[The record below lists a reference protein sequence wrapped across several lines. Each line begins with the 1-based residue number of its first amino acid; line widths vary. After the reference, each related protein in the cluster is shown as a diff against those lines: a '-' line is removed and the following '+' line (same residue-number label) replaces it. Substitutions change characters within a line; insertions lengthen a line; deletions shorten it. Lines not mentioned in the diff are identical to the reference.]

1 MEGIL
6 IPQQV
11 FVGDS
16 AEFLFPIDALQS
28 FDPSI
33 LMSGSFKIDKIKQ
46 NTMMDITA
54 IQIKKQ
60 KTKEYISINFT
71 PWETGSVFFPSLAEA
86 GIYDSMP
93 QVFISSILETA
104 KVEVIQPP
112 RPPLLLP
119 GTSYLLYLIASVSGV
134 FIFTSIMV
142 FSAVK
147 KYFFVYSFSR
157 AQRIRIKALNKSLRK
172 LKRQVSS
179 VSSSDSLEGITK
191 RKDWLKKFEFAFR
204 RYCFSLTS
212 SEKVLKS
219 GEGDCLTYSEILESL
234 KRKFE
239 STYGVYFE
247 FEKIFFK
254 LQALRFGAADLKEIN
269 FEMESI
275 YFLNQTLKLMKIA
288 ESEIQ
293 KIINAAQKEKLKYKA
308 DTND

>member
-16 AEFLFPIDALQS
+16 AEFLFLIDDLKS

-46 NTMMDITA
+46 NTMMDITS

-86 GIYDSMP
+86 GIYDAMP

-134 FIFTSIMV
+134 LIFTSIMV
-142 FSAVK
+142 FSAVR

-179 VSSSDSLEGITK
+179 VSSSDNLEGITK

-239 STYGVYFE
+239 ST
-247 FEKIFFK
+247 
-254 LQALRFGAADLKEIN
+254 
-269 FEMESI
+269 
-275 YFLNQTLKLMKIA
+275 
-288 ESEIQ
+288 
-293 KIINAAQKEKLKYKA
+293 
-308 DTND
+308 

>member
-46 NTMMDITA
+46 NTMMDITS

-119 GTSYLLYLIASVSGV
+119 GTSYLLYLVASVSAV
-134 FIFTSIMV
+134 FIFTSIMI
-142 FSAVK
+142 FSAVR

-157 AQRIRIKALNKSLRK
+157 AQRKRIKALNKSLRK

-179 VSSSDSLEGITK
+179 VSSSDSLEGVTK
-191 RKDWLKKFEFAFR
+191 KKDWLKRFEFAFR
-204 RYCFSLTS
+204 SYCFSLTS
-212 SEKVLKS
+212 SETVLKS
-219 GEGDCLTYSEILESL
+219 GEGESLTYSEILESL

-275 YFLNQTLKLMKIA
+275 YFLNQTFKLMKIA

>member
-46 NTMMDITA
+46 NTMMDITS

-119 GTSYLLYLIASVSGV
+119 GTSYLLYLIASVSAV
-134 FIFTSIMV
+134 FIFTSIMI
-142 FSAVK
+142 FSAIR

-157 AQRIRIKALNKSLRK
+157 AQRIRIKVLNKSLRK

-179 VSSSDSLEGITK
+179 VSSSGSLEAIIK
-191 RKDWLKKFEFAFR
+191 RKDWLKRFEFAFR

-212 SEKVLKS
+212 SEQVLKS
-219 GEGDCLTYSEILESL
+219 AEGESLTYSEILESL

-254 LQALRFGAADLKEIN
+254 LQALRFGAADLKGIN

-275 YFLNQTLKLMKIA
+275 YFLNQTFKLMKIA

>member
-16 AEFLFPIDALQS
+16 AEFLFPIDDLQS

-46 NTMMDITA
+46 NTMMDITS

-157 AQRIRIKALNKSLRK
+157 AQRKRIKALNKSLRK

-179 VSSSDSLEGITK
+179 VSSSDSLEGVTK
-191 RKDWLKKFEFAFR
+191 RKDWLKRFEFAFR
-204 RYCFSLTS
+204 SYCFSLTS
-212 SEKVLKS
+212 LETVLKS
-219 GEGDCLTYSEILESL
+219 GEGESLTYSEILESL

-275 YFLNQTLKLMKIA
+275 YFLNQTFKLMKIA

-293 KIINAAQKEKLKYKA
+293 KIINTAQKEKLKYKA

>member
-16 AEFLFPIDALQS
+16 AEFLFPIDDLQS

-46 NTMMDITA
+46 NTMMDITS

-86 GIYDSMP
+86 GIYDSIP

-119 GTSYLLYLIASVSGV
+119 GTSYLLYLIASVSAV
-134 FIFTSIMV
+134 LIFTSIMI

-147 KYFFVYSFSR
+147 KHFFVYSFSR
-157 AQRIRIKALNKSLRK
+157 AQRIRIKVLNKSLRK

-179 VSSSDSLEGITK
+179 VSSSDSLEGVTK
-191 RKDWLKKFEFAFR
+191 RKDWLKRFEFAFR

-219 GEGDCLTYSEILESL
+219 DEGDCLTYSEILENL

-254 LQALRFGAADLKEIN
+254 LQTLRFGSTDLKEIN

-275 YFLNQTLKLMKIA
+275 YFLNQTFKLMKIA

>member
-46 NTMMDITA
+46 NTMMDITS

-86 GIYDSMP
+86 GIYDSIP

-119 GTSYLLYLIASVSGV
+119 GTSYLLYLIASVSAV
-134 FIFTSIMV
+134 LIFTSIMI

-147 KYFFVYSFSR
+147 KHFFVYSFSR
-157 AQRIRIKALNKSLRK
+157 AQRIRIKVLNKSLRK

-179 VSSSDSLEGITK
+179 VSSSDSLEGVTK
-191 RKDWLKKFEFAFR
+191 RKDWLKRFEFAFR

-212 SEKVLKS
+212 SEAVLKS
-219 GEGDCLTYSEILESL
+219 SDGETLTYSEILESL

-254 LQALRFGAADLKEIN
+254 LQTLRFGAADLKEIN

-275 YFLNQTLKLMKIA
+275 YFLNQTFKLMKIA

>member
-46 NTMMDITA
+46 NTMMDITS

-119 GTSYLLYLIASVSGV
+119 GTSYLLYLIASVSAV
-134 FIFTSIMV
+134 LIFTSIMI

-147 KYFFVYSFSR
+147 KHFFVYSFSR
-157 AQRIRIKALNKSLRK
+157 AQRIRIKVLNKSLRK

-179 VSSSDSLEGITK
+179 VSSSDSLEGVTK
-191 RKDWLKKFEFAFR
+191 RKDWLKRFEFAFR

-212 SEKVLKS
+212 SEAVLKS
-219 GEGDCLTYSEILESL
+219 SDGETLTYSEILESL

-254 LQALRFGAADLKEIN
+254 LQTLRFGSTDLKEIN

-275 YFLNQTLKLMKIA
+275 YFLNQTFKLMKIA

>member
-46 NTMMDITA
+46 NTMMDITS

-60 KTKEYISINFT
+60 KKKEYISINFT

-119 GTSYLLYLIASVSGV
+119 GTSYLLYLIASVSAV
-134 FIFTSIMV
+134 FIFTSIMI

-147 KYFFVYSFSR
+147 KHFFVYSFSR
-157 AQRIRIKALNKSLRK
+157 AQRIRIKVLNKSLRK

-179 VSSSDSLEGITK
+179 VSSSDSLEGIIK

-204 RYCFSLTS
+204 SYCFSLTS
-212 SEKVLKS
+212 SETVLKS
-219 GEGDCLTYSEILESL
+219 GEGESLTYSEILESL

-275 YFLNQTLKLMKIA
+275 YFLNQTFKLMKIA

>member
-46 NTMMDITA
+46 NTMMDITS

-119 GTSYLLYLIASVSGV
+119 GTSYLLYLIASVSAV
-134 FIFTSIMV
+134 FIFTSIMI

-147 KYFFVYSFSR
+147 KHFFVYSFSR
-157 AQRIRIKALNKSLRK
+157 AQRIRIKVLNKSLRK
-172 LKRQVSS
+172 LKRQVPSI
-179 VSSSDSLEGITK
+179 SSSDSLAGITK

-212 SEKVLKS
+212 SEQVLKS
-219 GEGDCLTYSEILESL
+219 GEGESLTYSEILESL

-275 YFLNQTLKLMKIA
+275 YFLNQTFKLMKIA

-293 KIINAAQKEKLKYKA
+293 KIINTAQKEKLKYKA

>member
-46 NTMMDITA
+46 NTMMDITS

-157 AQRIRIKALNKSLRK
+157 TQRIRIKALNKSLRK
-172 LKRQVSS
+172 LKRQMSS
-179 VSSSDSLEGITK
+179 VSSSSSLEGVTK

-212 SEKVLKS
+212 SEAVLKS
-219 GEGDCLTYSEILESL
+219 GEGESLTYSEILESL

-239 STYGVYFE
+239 NTYGVYFE

-275 YFLNQTLKLMKIA
+275 YFLNQTFKLMKIA